1 MGRGSPFRADIS
13 TSGLTGPSNCPSNS
27 HPLGAPNLSWFQRST
42 TQVTFNHIPR
52 VRRTYCV
59 AVRTELPPF
68 AQGSAQHTTSPPP
81 AAFNA
86 CAFQRSLF
94 EFARQPAQRR
104 NPLRHHRHQRRHRI
118 SPLHRLVRVL
128 LLVLLLVDIRC
139 PLSPAHSIIR
149 HPNSATAT
157 NIASILLQY
166 LPQPTTHTPSL
177 SRLLRRL
184 PGNLGRRHIWGR
196 TKKTPNTAVSL
207 TQSACIHSSNHRHP
221 PASSA
226 SHETISPDWRIT
238 RLSLQCVV
246 DPCPTRP
253 RSRCRFDHF
262 STATSL
268 LLPASLHCRRPA
280 LTSV

>member
-118 SPLHRLVRVL
+118 SQLHRLVHVL

-139 PLSPAHSIIR
+139 PLSLAHSIIR
-149 HPNSATAT
+149 HSTRPQRQ
-157 NIASILLQY
+157 ILLQY
-166 LPQPTTHTPSL
+166 YF
-177 SRLLRRL
+177 
-184 PGNLGRRHIWGR
+184 
-196 TKKTPNTAVSL
+196 NT
-207 TQSACIHSSNHRHP
+207 C
-221 PASSA
+221 
-226 SHETISPDWRIT
+226 
-238 RLSLQCVV
+238 
-246 DPCPTRP
+246 
-253 RSRCRFDHF
+253 RSRRRTHRVSAAYSVVFLAIWAAGIFGVAQKKHQ
-262 STATSL
+262 T
-268 LLPASLHCRRPA
+268 LPSA
-280 LTSV
+280 